1 VLSDESARARAG
13 YGDRLA
19 ASRRID
25 WRFLLPEPDLGHVG
39 CSATADPA
47 LLRACELFSESF
59 TILDGDVG
67 APSPSSLDVV
77 VLRDPEPEALT
88 RTIALLRPNGWVYV
102 EMHGVLTRGGRR
114 LRGPRF
120 PSDFVGKLRRLG
132 FEDIESFWHW
142 PNFETCTQ
150 LLPLGDPAVIRSAL
164 VRRQESRGRSP
175 QVSLARLLLAGRL
188 LPFAV
193 THASVIGRRPTDIGR
208 F

>member
-1 VLSDESARARAG
+1 LNDESARAG

-25 WRFLLPEPDLGHVG
+25 WRFLLPDPGLGHVG

-47 LLRACELFSESF
+47 LLRACELFSQSL
-59 TILDGDVG
+59 TVLDGDVG
-67 APSPSSLDVV
+67 APSPSSLDVA
-77 VLRDPEPEALT
+77 VLLDPELEALM

-102 EMHGVLTRGGRR
+102 EMHGVLTPGGRR

-120 PSDFVGKLRRLG
+120 PADFVRELRRLG
-132 FEDIESFWHW
+132 LEDVESFWNW
-142 PNFETCTQ
+142 PDFETCTQ
-150 LLPLGDPAVIRSAL
+150 LLPLGDRAVIRSAL
-164 VRRQESRGRSP
+164 VRRQQSRGRSP

-193 THASVIGRRPTDIGR
+193 THASVIGRRPVDSGR
-208 F
+208 PE